1 MFYFKSIQFEF
12 EVKKLQFCV
21 MSKDIL
27 ITGVTVT
34 QQMKKAR
41 GILKYQVIPKE
52 NKFQQ
57 RKQLGLLSP
66 ELISAIKSNA

>member
-1 MFYFKSIQFEF
+1 M
-12 EVKKLQFCV
+12 C
-21 MSKDIL
+21 KDIL

-34 QQMKKAR
+34 QQMKKAKE
-41 GILKYQVIPKE
+41 ILKSQVIPKE

-66 ELISAIKSNA
+66 ELISALKSNT